1 MNKWPP
7 NKGNFMSQFLCF
19 FDTTILCQQQLCPI
33 FHTAHHTT
41 DHLLTRL
48 LFPYVECPYLWIWSM
63 TFFWGKRTSSESKKV
78 FCCCHYRYQFS
89 NLSADADIGDC
100 PPKYTGISLWG
111 SKRGRVLHSSEI
123 KGLCLMKWPSVEKC
137 FKNCH
142 ISCYS
147 TSFPLINA
155 LVYYFNIDIG
165 PKICM
170 VCGMWV
176 FVMSRMLIILP
187 LRPI

>member
-33 FHTAHHTT
+33 FHTVHHTT

-123 KGLCLMKWPSVEKC
+123 KGLCLMKWSSETFDQAKTP
-137 FKNCH
+137 FKMKVN
-142 ISCYS
+142 S
-147 TSFPLINA
+147 TH
-155 LVYYFNIDIG
+155 
-165 PKICM
+165 KIM
-170 VCGMWV
+170 KKN
-176 FVMSRMLIILP
+176 
-187 LRPI
+187 